1 MFGSLLFGDFFF
13 LADLG
18 PMKRSR
24 KQADPGSEATSHGTW
39 SAKHWRSN
47 DWSSSWSWGSW
58 GWHWRS
64 WDWDWQ
70 QWCDDDPEI
79 EIEEVEEE
87 GQDNEASQTEGVQK
101 GGESKGAKA
110 LEEDERTDVKK
121 EPEEAQKA
129 DEHKEAQEPESADDI
144 FDKIWTEHGI
154 GMPSDQGQQA
164 SEAEEAQEAPVDKAA
179 EELLPDWQL
188 YLVDVLLKPSA
199 SWTAAC
205 QS

>member
-1 MFGSLLFGDFFF
+1 
-13 LADLG
+13 
-18 PMKRSR
+18 MKRSSE
-24 KQADPGSEATSHGTW
+24 QADPGSEATSHGTW

-64 WDWDWQ
+64 WDWGWQ
-70 QWCDDDPEI
+70 QWYDDDP
-79 EIEEVEEE
+79 EVEEE

-129 DEHKEAQEPESADDI
+129 DEHKEAKEPESADDI

-154 GMPSDQGQQA
+154 GMPSD
-164 SEAEEAQEAPVDKAA
+164 
-179 EELLPDWQL
+179 
-188 YLVDVLLKPSA
+188 
-199 SWTAAC
+199 
-205 QS
+205 